1 PVILDPFSHNIN
13 STSPLS
19 FNMYSNATP
28 NNLSNP
34 DSALLYEMYLA
45 DSDFNANNAFNDH
58 SPNLTSINTPPTSNV
73 FTVPSYQEFSL
84 RQFDFGNELSNLNIF
99 TQEPTF
105 LNNVN
110 DLNLQILNDS
120 SHNDDNIISS
130 FEINQITENTP
141 FMQSNN
147 YDMMQPLQFHT
158 DNFNMNSNIIN
169 NNVDYDIYGLCY
181 NDTMPYPHA

>member
-1 PVILDPFSHNIN
+1 DTSPIILDPFSHSIN
-13 STSPLS
+13 STPPS
-19 FNMYSNATP
+19 FNMYSNAAP

-34 DSALLYEMYLA
+34 DSALLYEMYLS
-45 DSDFNANNAFNDH
+45 DTDFNANNAFNDQ
-58 SPNLTSINTPPTSNV
+58 SPISTSINTPPSSNV
-73 FTVPSYQEFSL
+73 FTVPSYQDISF
-84 RQFDFGNELSNLNIF
+84 RQFDFGCELSELNLF

-110 DLNLQILNDS
+110 DLNLQIFNNS
-120 SHNDDNIISS
+120 SHNDNVISS

-158 DNFNMNSNIIN
+158 DNFNIINSN
-169 NNVDYDIYGLCY
+169 VDCDIYGLCY